1 MTMMPSTGGLG
12 NLNNP
17 HAIKV
22 IFGLNLI
29 ISMWYLCAMVEQ
41 PVLSRIAAFV
51 VAMFL
56 AIAAGVFMP
65 EGEAKR

>member
-1 MTMMPSTGGLG
+1 MV
-12 NLNNP
+12 NP

-56 AIAAGVFMP
+56 TIAAGVFMP